1 MMSVKDFGKQSE
13 ITSATK
19 EARELYR
26 IRNSFTFNLGIQLV
40 RSVKNPLL
48 LPILPFRILKLLF
61 SKKTT
66 ATNPSKIPRGG
77 YLIIGVDRIGDY
89 HSSQAELISK
99 LVSNSNLGEVTL
111 INNSTVSNVKPN
123 GLEWY
128 RIPPVREKNK
138 SRKEWN
144 IMAERVI
151 STAMSISQ
159 PQHIIYFGD
168 YLYRGVVDALS
179 PFVEAPVAMTWFLP
193 HTGFTKQMKNTK
205 LTKMVPIL
213 LPEFSTSPP
222 TSQSVH
228 RILRR
233 SESENLLLL
242 DVAPQNEHLL
252 KTIIRNNEQIIV
264 TAIQR
269 EHSLPK
275 EIDYVVRMKEVIGMQ
290 LEGRIRVVIDDQS
303 PLVSSLSMIQAPT
316 LLLRTGHT
324 LSPIIDKM
332 IRQLELEGRLI
343 VVRRTTPEE
352 LIHSL
357 KYLSQLQS
365 YTESNQGRAQFS
377 GPSLLTDYVISWLRK
392 PDQSYS

>member
-1 MMSVKDFGKQSE
+1 MSVKDTGRQPE
-13 ITSATK
+13 IIFATK

-61 SKKTT
+61 SKETTVTNASKT
-66 ATNPSKIPRGG
+66 PREG
-77 YLIIGVDRIGDY
+77 YLIIGMDRIGDY

-99 LVSNSNLGEVTL
+99 LVSDSNLGEVTL
-111 INNSTVSNVKPN
+111 INNSTVSNLKPN

-179 PFVEAPVAMTWFLP
+179 PFVEAPIAMTWFLS
-193 HTGFTKQMKNTK
+193 HTGSTEQIKNTK

-242 DVAPQNEHLL
+242 DLAPQNEHLL
-252 KTIIRNNEQIIV
+252 KTIIENNEQTIV

-275 EIDYVVRMKEVIGMQ
+275 EIDYVVRMNEVIGMQ
-290 LEGRIRVVIDDQS
+290 IEGRIRVVIDDQS
-303 PLVSSLSMIQAPT
+303 PLVSSLPMIQAPT
-316 LLLRTGHT
+316 LLLRTGYA
-324 LSPIIDKM
+324 LSPIINKM

-352 LIHSL
+352 LSHSL

-365 YTESNQGRAQFS
+365 YTESNQGRARIS
-377 GPSLLTDYVISWLRK
+377 GPSLLTDYVINWLRK
-392 PDQSYS
+392 SDQSYS

>member
-1 MMSVKDFGKQSE
+1 MMSVKGIGRQSE

-19 EARELYR
+19 EARELHR

-61 SKKTT
+61 SKKDTATT
-66 ATNPSKIPRGG
+66 ALKTHREG
-77 YLIIGVDRIGDY
+77 YLIIGVDRIGNH

-99 LVSNSNLGEVTL
+99 LVSNSDLGEVTL
-111 INNSTVSNVKPN
+111 INNSTVPNIKPN
-123 GLEWY
+123 ELEWY

-144 IMAERVI
+144 IMAERII

-179 PFVEAPVAMTWFLP
+179 PIVEASVAMTWFLP
-193 HTGFTKQMKNTK
+193 NTGSTKQIKNTK
-205 LTKMVPIL
+205 LTNMVPIH
-213 LPEFSTSPP
+213 LPDFSTSPP

-228 RILRR
+228 RLLRR
-233 SESENLLLL
+233 SELENLLLL
-242 DVAPQNEHLL
+242 DIAPQNEHIL
-252 KTIIRNNEQIIV
+252 KTIIENKGQCIL
-264 TAIQR
+264 TAVQR
-269 EHSLPK
+269 EHSLPN
-275 EIDYVVRMKEVIGMQ
+275 EIDYAVRMKEVIGMQ
-290 LEGRIRVVIDDQS
+290 LEGRIGVVIDDQS
-303 PLVSSLSMIQAPT
+303 PLVSSLSMIRAPT
-316 LLLRTGHT
+316 LLLRTGHA

-332 IRQLELEGRLI
+332 IRQLELEGRII

-352 LIHSL
+352 LNHSL
-357 KYLSQLQS
+357 KYLSQLQA
-365 YTESNQGRAQFS
+365 YAESNQGRDQFS
-377 GPSLLTDYVISWLRK
+377 TPSLLTDYVISWLRK
-392 PDQSYS
+392 SNQSYN

>member
-1 MMSVKDFGKQSE
+1 MMSVIDTGRESE
-13 ITSATK
+13 LTPATK

-48 LPILPFRILKLLF
+48 LPILPFRILNLLF
-61 SKKTT
+61 SKKTI
-66 ATNPSKIPRGG
+66 ATGASKTPREG

-99 LVSNSNLGEVTL
+99 LIFDSDLGEVTL
-111 INNSTVSNVKPN
+111 INNSTAPN
-123 GLEWY
+123 IKTNELEWY

-144 IMAERVI
+144 IMAERII
-151 STAMSISQ
+151 STAMSISK

-179 PFVEAPVAMTWFLP
+179 PIVEASIEMTWFLSN
-193 HTGFTKQMKNTK
+193 TKSTKQINNTK

-213 LPEFSTSPP
+213 LPEFSTSAPA
-222 TSQSVH
+222 SQSVH

-233 SESENLLLL
+233 SEFENLLLL
-242 DVAPQNEHLL
+242 DVAPQNEPIL
-252 KTIIRNNEQIIV
+252 KTIIENKGNSIL
-264 TAIQR
+264 TAVQR

-290 LEGRIRVVIDDQS
+290 LEGRICVVIDDQS
-303 PLVSSLSMIQAPT
+303 PLVSSLSMIRAPT
-316 LLLRTGHT
+316 LLLRTGHV

-343 VVRRTTPEE
+343 VVRRTTSKE
-352 LIHSL
+352 LSHSL

-365 YTESNQGRAQFS
+365 YTESNLDRAQFS

-392 PDQSYS
+392 SNQPYS